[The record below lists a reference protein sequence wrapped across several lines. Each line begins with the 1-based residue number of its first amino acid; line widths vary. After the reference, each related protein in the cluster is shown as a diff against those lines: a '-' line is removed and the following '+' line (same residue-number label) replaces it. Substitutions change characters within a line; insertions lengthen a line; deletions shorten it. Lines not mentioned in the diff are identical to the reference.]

1 MEPSRKDMLIGVIQ
15 QAAEYNII
23 EVTLIAIIG
32 VVHLMGGEVYSWF
45 LWLSF
50 AAAAFW
56 TVLASMND
64 AADDAKELVLFR
76 EIFITDFL
84 IGAFL
89 LLGLST
95 MTMQYGLQFGAIFFL
110 AAIQNLRYS
119 AMAYKWIAQE
129 DRSNDDSKRD
139 NLPKV

>member
-56 TVLASMND
+56 TVLASTND